1 MAFLHVKP
9 PSYIFR
15 TTFSLFLIELGVG
28 VGFRSDKEQ
37 NCGQK
42 SNLAHIF

>member
-15 TTFSLFLIELGVG
+15 TTFSLFLIELGVR

-37 NCGQK
+37 SCRQK
-42 SNLAHIF
+42 STVEF